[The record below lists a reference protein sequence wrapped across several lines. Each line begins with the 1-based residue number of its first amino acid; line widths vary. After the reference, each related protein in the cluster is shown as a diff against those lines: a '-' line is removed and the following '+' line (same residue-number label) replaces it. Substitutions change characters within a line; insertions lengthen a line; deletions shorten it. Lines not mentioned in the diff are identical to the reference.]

1 MTLENVL
8 KDAVKGAIGETIA
21 LELHEIVAKE
31 MRRALHA
38 HEQELTALVRA
49 AVGAAIAE
57 MLDGTGEK

>member
-31 MRRALHA
+31 MPRALHA